1 MGSYNNQVKP
11 KKFLGQH
18 FLKDESIAEKIVLSL
33 IKPSIIEIGLK
44 TDVLEI
50 GPGMGVLT
58 KYLLK
63 DDAFRLSAVEI
74 DYDSIHFLEAN
85 FPQLKDR
92 ILQADFLQMD
102 LKSRFEKPFMI
113 IGNFPYN
120 ISSQIMF
127 KVIDNRDQVTQ
138 VVGMFQKEVA
148 ERIASRPG
156 KKSYGILSVLLQAY
170 YDVELL
176 FIVDEHVFS
185 PPPKVKSAVIRCV
198 RKTAQE
204 LNCDEILFKRIVKDA
219 FGQRRK
225 MLRNGLSGFLRHQH
239 TSDIPFLDM
248 RAETLSWQDF
258 ETLTNAISGIQK

>member
-1 MGSYNNQVKP
+1 MNLKTQVKP

-18 FLKDESIAEKIVLSL
+18 FLTDENIAIKIVESL
-33 IKPSIIEIGLK
+33 VKTDKKIE
-44 TDVLEI
+44 DVLEI

-63 DDAFRLSAVEI
+63 DPDYKLTVVEI
-74 DYDSIHFLEAN
+74 DFEAIHYIEEN
-85 FPQLKDR
+85 FPVLKNR
-92 ILQADFLQMD
+92 IIQADFLHMD
-102 LKSRFEKPFMI
+102 LTTRFPESLAI

-127 KVIDNRDQVTQ
+127 KVLDNRNQVTQ

-176 FIVDEHVFS
+176 FGVDEYVFN
-185 PPPKVKSAVIRCV
+185 PPPKVKSAVIRCI
-198 RKTAQE
+198 RKTGAE
-204 LNCDEILFKRIVKDA
+204 LNCDEKLFKRIVKDA

-225 MLRNGLSGFLRHQH
+225 MLRNGLSAYLKHQH
-239 TSDIPFLDM
+239 QNEVSFLDK

-258 ETLTNAISGIQK
+258 ELLTNQISKIM

>member
-1 MGSYNNQVKP
+1 MYTPKSQVKP

-18 FLKDESIAEKIVLSL
+18 FLKDEDVAEKIVGSL
-33 IKPSIIEIGLK
+33 KK
-44 TDVLEI
+44 TFAKNEKEKIDVLEI
-50 GPGMGVLT
+50 GPGMGILT

-63 DDAFRLSAVEI
+63 DDDYRLTLVEI
-74 DYDSIHFLEAN
+74 DYESIHFLEAH
-85 FPQLKDR
+85 FPEIKDR

-102 LKSRFEKPFMI
+102 LKSRFEDPFMI

-127 KVIDNRDQVTQ
+127 KVIDNRDQVSQ

-148 ERIASRPG
+148 ERIASGPG

-176 FIVDEHVFS
+176 FSVGEEVFS
-185 PPPKVKSAVIRCV
+185 PPPKVKSAVLRCI
-198 RKTAQE
+198 RKTGHE
-204 LNCDEILFKRIVKDA
+204 LNCDEKLFKRIVKDA

-239 TSDIPFLDM
+239 EADIPFLDK

-258 ETLTNAISGIQK
+258 ETLTNAISRIM